1 MMNKKVLIF
10 LDPENLKNSI
20 DLLEVARILYGEVVE
35 SFGFICEEDV
45 SEATGYFDNLY
56 SVTLDDRMFYDTG
69 TVTDF
74 VEKLHLEKQFDAILV
89 PATFIGRM
97 LAPRIARR
105 LHTGLVAD
113 VTDLQKLG
121 DTVEMIRPAFSGK
134 IMAGI
139 LNTSD
144 GPVMMTV
151 RQNVFQ
157 YQNKA
162 KKETTVYRELK
173 ALQSSSNIAI
183 LETEE
188 KEISYDIRDSKVLI
202 SGGGGAKQI
211 FHRLEDLSD
220 LLGGNVS
227 ASRKMVDQGMAT
239 RAVQVGQSGKTV
251 TPKLYMALGIDGAI
265 QHVEG
270 LKNVEH
276 IISVNLNK
284 NAPICALS
292 DIVVQGDAS
301 QFVEKLIE
309 RITQK

>member
-1 MMNKKVLIF
+1 MTNKKVLIF
-10 LDPENLKNSI
+10 LDPENIKNSI
-20 DLLEVARILYGEVVE
+20 DLLEVSRILFGDEVE
-35 SFGFICEEDV
+35 SYGLV
-45 SEATGYFDNLY
+45 SEKDVKDATGYFSYLL
-56 SVTLDDRMFYDTG
+56 SVTSEERAFYDTEI
-69 TVTDF
+69 VTDY
-74 VEKLHLEKQFDAILV
+74 VEKLHEEKQFDAILV
-89 PATFIGRM
+89 PATFLGRI
-97 LAPRIARR
+97 LAPRFARR

-113 VTDLQKLG
+113 VTDLSKDG
-121 DTVEMIRPAFSGK
+121 DKVEMIRPAFSGK

-139 LNTSD
+139 SNTAK
-144 GPVMMTV
+144 GPLMMTV

-157 YQNKA
+157 YQKKKDRETVV
-162 KKETTVYRELK
+162 KKEPD
-173 ALQSSSNIAI
+173 ALRTSQGISI
-183 LETEE
+183 LQIEE
-188 KEISYDIRDSKVLI
+188 KEVSYDIRDSEVLI
-202 SGGGGAKQI
+202 SGGGGAKKI
-211 FHRLEDLSD
+211 FRKLEDLSE

-309 RITQK
+309 RITRE

>member
-45 SEATGYFDNLY
+45 REATGYFDNLY

-173 ALQSSSNIAI
+173 ALKSSSNIAI

>member
-35 SFGFICEEDV
+35 SFGFVCEEDV
-45 SEATGYFDNLY
+45 NEATGYFDNLY

>member
-1 MMNKKVLIF
+1 MLNKKVLIF

-20 DLLEVARILYGEVVE
+20 DLLEVTRIIYGEPVE
-35 SFGFICEEDV
+35 SFGLLCESDV
-45 SEATGYFDNLY
+45 TQAAGYFNYLY
-56 SVTLDDRMFYDTG
+56 SVTSDESMFYDTG
-69 TVTDF
+69 AVTDY
-74 VEKLHLEKQFDAILV
+74 VEKLHKEKQFDAILI
-89 PATFIGRM
+89 PATFIGRI

-113 VTDLQKLG
+113 VTDLQKEG

-139 LNTSD
+139 LNMSD
-144 GPVMMTV
+144 GPLMMTV

-157 YQNKA
+157 YQSKTNMD
-162 KKETTVYRELK
+162 TTVYREPNALK
-173 ALQSSSNIAI
+173 SSFGISMI
-183 LETEE
+183 ETEE
-188 KEISYDIRDSKVLI
+188 KKVSYDIRDSEVLI

-292 DIVVQGDAS
+292 DIVVQGDTS

-309 RITQK
+309 RITRE